1 LSTEAFGLGEPDVA
15 IALPGN
21 ATPEVVPDATDL
33 VYPFPDAE
41 AIASDPTDGTTAGGL
56 LAAAWWQLT
65 CKRAIDVVGSV
76 TLLVLLLPVLFL
88 TALAI
93 RATSPGPALYR
104 QERVGRGGRTFKI
117 LKFRSMHVGAHE
129 VRSAIAH
136 RNETTGPVF
145 KMRKDPRLTTVGRFI
160 RRLSIDEVPQLLN
173 VLRGD
178 MSLVGPRPPL
188 PEEFSTYGPRE
199 CERLRVLPGLTCI
212 WQVSGRSDLDFETW
226 VDMDIEYIRTW
237 TLRRDLA
244 LLART
249 IPAVFTGRGAY

>member
-1 LSTEAFGLGEPDVA
+1 MT
-15 IALPGN
+15 IALPGG
-21 ATPEVVPDATDL
+21 ATPEIVPDPIDGVQPLA
-33 VYPFPDAE
+33 DAG
-41 AIASDPTDGTTAGGL
+41 AIELPPDPTGGTIAGGL
-56 LAAAWWQLT
+56 LSAARWQLA
-65 CKRAIDVVGSV
+65 CKRAMDVVGSV
-76 TLLVLLLPVLFL
+76 VLLILLLPVLFL

-93 RATSPGPALYR
+93 RATSRGPALYR
-104 QERVGRGGRTFKI
+104 QERVGRDGRTFKI

-129 VRSAIAH
+129 IRSTIAH
-136 RNETTGPVF
+136 HNETTGPVF
-145 KMRKDPRLTTVGRFI
+145 KMRSDPRLTSVGRFI

-188 PEEFSTYGPRE
+188 PEEYSMYGPRE
-199 CERLRVLPGLTCI
+199 CVRLRVVPGLTCI
-212 WQVSGRSDLDFETW
+212 WQVSGRSHIDFETW
-226 VDMDIEYIRTW
+226 VEMDIEYIRTW